1 MILSFQLQQRLA
13 DICVVF
19 IFFGVLYELSQMTPQ
34 VAWYKRYGAV
44 LIGCA
49 SLGILHSHIIN
60 EPNARIWF
68 HLCLYGVTMYFGGT
82 FVAGVI
88 RCVKNLW
95 RVYVLKEAPK
105 EDFNER
111 RFEDRRP

>member
-1 MILSFQLQQRLA
+1 MVLSYEIQQRLA
-13 DICVVF
+13 DICVAF
-19 IFFGVLYELSQMTPQ
+19 IFLGILYELSQMTPK

-68 HLCLYGVTMYFGGT
+68 HLCLYGVTLYFGGT
-82 FVAGVI
+82 FINGVV
-88 RCVKNLW
+88 RCAQNLW
-95 RVYVLKEAPK
+95 RYHVLKQPWK
-105 EDFNER
+105 EDLNER
-111 RFEDRRP
+111 RFEDTRS